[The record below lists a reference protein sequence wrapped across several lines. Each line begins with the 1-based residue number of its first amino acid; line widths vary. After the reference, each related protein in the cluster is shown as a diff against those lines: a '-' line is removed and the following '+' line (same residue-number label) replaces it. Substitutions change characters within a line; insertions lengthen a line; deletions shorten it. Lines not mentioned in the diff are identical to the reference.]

1 MVILL
6 PLSFLVYQPLKVYP
20 LRLGVFANFFNL
32 DPLVR
37 LVDTVFLEPIL
48 PPLAL
53 QVTLSLATFFS
64 LESIATEHLS
74 FFSVVGAVSAYA
86 MVVTIEIINTNTISS
101 NNSFLQN
108 SIILSLP

>member
-1 MVILL
+1 MGVVSSNFFQHSVFCDFFHCLL
-6 PLSFLVYQPLKVYP
+6 SIPTLKVYP

-37 LVDTVFLEPIL
+37 LVDTVFLSQFYTIGT
-48 PPLAL
+48 

-74 FFSVVGAVSAYA
+74 FFSVVVRFQH
-86 MVVTIEIINTNTISS
+86 I
-101 NNSFLQN
+101 Q
-108 SIILSLP
+108 